1 MQIRFQFRPELA
13 VQAAAFFLR
22 KLGGRTDKIKL
33 MKLMYLADRDHFLR
47 HGHPITGDAQYALPH
62 GPVPTCTLNLLS
74 GLWDEPE
81 CAIDYIA
88 CESKAF
94 VIAKDP
100 GDSLLMP
107 THLAV
112 LEEVFDTYGRK
123 NSWKLREETHRLP
136 EYQECEVPGS
146 SAIIPY
152 EVILKHHAGETGF
165 RGGRP
170 VVTPQIARHM
180 ECPFESPETDL

>member
-22 KLGGRTDKIKL
+22 KLAGRTDKIKL
-33 MKLMYLADRDHFLR
+33 MKLMYLADRDHFLH

-74 GLWDEPE
+74 GTWDDPD
-81 CAIDYIA
+81 CAGDYIG
-88 CESKAF
+88 CESRSF
-94 VIAKDP
+94 TIVKDP

-107 THLAV
+107 THLAI
-112 LEEVFDTYGRK
+112 LEEVFRVHGSK
-123 NSWKLREETHRLP
+123 NTWKLREETHRLP
-136 EYQECEVPGS
+136 EYQECEVSGS
-146 SAIIPY
+146 SAAIPY
-152 EVILKHHAGETGF
+152 EVILKHYGGERGF
-165 RGGRP
+165 RLGRP
-170 VVTPQIARHM
+170 VISPEIARHM